1 MKKRKPEL
9 LSTKFK
15 KIIITIIIFCVL
27 IFILCLGISLIAFL
41 NAKIAFSDI
50 FSQAFNYFLYTI
62 GYGSLEDET
71 FLQNFLAMIG
81 IVSLALMSTYLTIN
95 LFWRLDDVIL
105 DEDINYKNNELI
117 FTIINKGRDICN
129 VNIKFFLYNA
139 KAKQNQNTTREYDA
153 PIIMKKSSWSFE
165 ASLDDTFWYQ
175 TVKNILRNNEYQVY
189 ASMSFVDMKSGQESI
204 KLIPI
209 TAGNIIGLT
218 LAKLNNPVVFNTKD
232 INLIANNNKLELN
245 NKVLTYKINSNDTFL
260 MAYYSF
266 DNLNL
271 NKYDDK
277 SYLEWNLKSIKEA
290 IIVIEIKSG
299 VNKLLAYQSKYTLN
313 DNFTKIKI
321 PLNELKGNRE
331 EIKEICLTIFTN
343 DNKYLENSIVMSDLK
358 LIVK

>member
-15 KIIITIIIFCVL
+15 KIIITIIIFCLL

-41 NAKIAFSDI
+41 NAKITFSDI

-139 KAKQNQNTTREYDA
+139 LPEAK
-153 PIIMKKSSWSFE
+153 
-165 ASLDDTFWYQ
+165 
-175 TVKNILRNNEYQVY
+175 
-189 ASMSFVDMKSGQESI
+189 
-204 KLIPI
+204 
-209 TAGNIIGLT
+209 
-218 LAKLNNPVVFNTKD
+218 
-232 INLIANNNKLELN
+232 
-245 NKVLTYKINSNDTFL
+245 
-260 MAYYSF
+260 
-266 DNLNL
+266 
-271 NKYDDK
+271 
-277 SYLEWNLKSIKEA
+277 
-290 IIVIEIKSG
+290 
-299 VNKLLAYQSKYTLN
+299 SKY
-313 DNFTKIKI
+313 
-321 PLNELKGNRE
+321 
-331 EIKEICLTIFTN
+331 
-343 DNKYLENSIVMSDLK
+343 Y
-358 LIVK
+358 